1 MEVAM
6 PTEEKIRQLAHT
18 LWEQEGRPEGR
29 DVQHYLA
36 AKEILEQR
44 ENARKSPKAS
54 KLSKPRTRNPRA
66 KKK

>member
-1 MEVAM
+1 M
-6 PTEEKIRQLAHT
+6 PTEEKIRRLAHT

-36 AKEILEQR
+36 AKEILEQQETVR
-44 ENARKSPKAS
+44 NRPKAS
-54 KLSKPRTRNPRA
+54 KSSKPRTRNPRA

>member
-1 MEVAM
+1 M
-6 PTEEKIRQLAHT
+6 PTEEKIRRLAHT

-36 AKEILEQR
+36 AKEILEQQETVR
-44 ENARKSPKAS
+44 NRPKAS
-54 KLSKPRTRNPRA
+54 KSSKPRTRSPRA